1 MRWIVIFFS
10 LGFWSAY
17 AQEEPIKV
25 DTAAALFND
34 YQYPVRLDSI
44 IQVELVAPETDSIRV
59 SPQHPDVYISTDTL
73 KNRLKL
79 LNAKTPLNIVYNPN
93 LEHLI
98 RSFLKNRRSSLE
110 ILMSRSQYY
119 FPLF

>member
-34 YQYPVRLDSI
+34 YQYTVRLDSL

-73 KNRLKL
+73 KNRLIL

-110 ILMSRSQYY
+110 ILMLS
-119 FPLF
+119 LIHI